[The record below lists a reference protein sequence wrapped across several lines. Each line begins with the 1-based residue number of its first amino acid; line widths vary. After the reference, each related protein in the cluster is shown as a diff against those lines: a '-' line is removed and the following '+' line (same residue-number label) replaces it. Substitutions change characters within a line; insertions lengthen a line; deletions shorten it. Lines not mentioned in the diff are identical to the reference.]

1 MLDTILW
8 IMQVPQLENY
18 ETNGKCIEGFKHIML
33 ERCHL
38 VNNKLLFFFKA
49 FSIKSF
55 KHSSQSHHICPE
67 SDLRTK
73 KTQNRKENKIKES
86 KNLSETK
93 KTCYPFPNLE
103 TNIVL
108 NVKEFRHQQRYNK
121 N

>member
-18 ETNGKCIEGFKHIML
+18 ETSGKCIEGFKHIML

-38 VNNKLLFFFKA
+38 VNNKLLLLLFFKA

-67 SDLRTK
+67 SDLKTQRLKTEK
-73 KTQNRKENKIKES
+73 KTEQIKARIKAERKRLAIPS
-86 KNLSETK
+86 QT
-93 KTCYPFPNLE
+93 
-103 TNIVL
+103 
-108 NVKEFRHQQRYNK
+108 
-121 N
+121 

>member
-38 VNNKLLFFFKA
+38 VNNKFLFLFFIA
-49 FSIKSF
+49 FSIKSC

-67 SDLRTK
+67 SDLKTKRLKTEK
-73 KTQNRKENKIKES
+73 KTK
-86 KNLSETK
+86 
-93 KTCYPFPNLE
+93 
-103 TNIVL
+103 
-108 NVKEFRHQQRYNK
+108 
-121 N
+121 